1 MRIGPEETGSFL
13 LFFHCQELV
22 FVYTKP
28 AFQLNV
34 SGAHIKTS
42 SDDIMKCSSAASALI
57 LASLSISAFDTYA
70 APVSI
75 FGQNMPSVPSTP
87 STPNPVPFP
96 PSLRREEITNS
107 PRMLAEDTS
116 APEALEIRH
125 FTNRERYPRAND
137 ADSKGLKVDEDEPS
151 RSSTKSSKKSRV
163 KDAPEAPAQFADPQT
178 KESSRKSSKLKKTED
193 AHGGKP
199 TNTHRHKKTHKSGPP
214 VVAETINE
222 SPIENSLDIQSEE
235 LSSPAP
241 VIRKRPKKLKPS
253 AEKNDDESL
262 PFGKSSKKPSY
273 LTLSATSQRTSR
285 KPKPIPPKPKTPNST
300 DGYFYAQNTTAAFN
314 SASSS
319 SATNANAF
327 AVNDGNFGGGN
338 VAGIGKPP
346 EGVKTTSQG
355 LFVN

>member
-1 MRIGPEETGSFL
+1 
-13 LFFHCQELV
+13 
-22 FVYTKP
+22 
-28 AFQLNV
+28 
-34 SGAHIKTS
+34 
-42 SDDIMKCSSAASALI
+42 MKCSSAASALI
-57 LASLSISAFDTYA
+57 LASLSISAFETYA

-75 FGQNMPSVPSTP
+75 FDRNMPSVPSTP

-125 FTNRERYPRAND
+125 FPNWERYPRAND
-137 ADSKGLKVDEDEPS
+137 ADSEGLKVDKPP
-151 RSSTKSSKKSRV
+151 R
-163 KDAPEAPAQFADPQT
+163 
-178 KESSRKSSKLKKTED
+178 SSRKSSKKSTEGPPEADPLTKEFSRKSSKQKKTEE
-193 AHGGKP
+193 AHERES
-199 TNTHRHKKTHKSGPP
+199 TNRHRHKKTQKSDPP

-222 SPIENSLDIQSEE
+222 SPIQNSLDIQSKK

-241 VIRKRPKKLKPS
+241 VIRKRPKKPKPKPS
-253 AEKNDDESL
+253 AKNVDESHTTNES
-262 PFGKSSKKPSY
+262 FEKSSTKPSS
-273 LTLSATSQRTSR
+273 LTLSATSQKTHRKP
-285 KPKPIPPKPKTPNST
+285 KPKPIPPNPKKPNS

-327 AVNDGNFGGGN
+327 AVNDGTFGGGN

-346 EGVKTTSQG
+346 GM
-355 LFVN
+355 